1 MYYSGSRFEKR
12 AIIDFQFAFVWWS
25 TVGNS
30 FAQPIPTPG
39 RMTDKL
45 SHPRVL
51 IVDDHAGIA
60 NQVAAL
66 IRSEFEIVA
75 TARDGMSAL
84 DCVRR
89 LDPDIALL
97 DLYMP
102 GMNGLD
108 VVRTLK
114 TSCVRTVAV
123 IMTGYNDFELAKAA
137 VGAGAMAFIAKS
149 RLTHD
154 LLPAMR
160 GALQGSVFV
169 SKITAAK
176 SI

>member
-1 MYYSGSRFEKR
+1 
-12 AIIDFQFAFVWWS
+12 
-25 TVGNS
+25 
-30 FAQPIPTPG
+30 
-39 RMTDKL
+39 MTNAPL
-45 SHPRVL
+45 GPRVL
-51 IVDDHAGIA
+51 IVDDHPGIV
-60 NQVAAL
+60 NQVSAL
-66 IRSEFEIVA
+66 VRSEFEVVA

-89 LDPDIALL
+89 FDPDLAVL

-114 TSCVRTVAV
+114 TSGVRTVAV
-123 IMTGYNDFELAKAA
+123 IMTGYNDSELAKAA

-169 SKITAAK
+169 SQITAAK

>member
-1 MYYSGSRFEKR
+1 M
-12 AIIDFQFAFVWWS
+12 
-25 TVGNS
+25 GNS
-30 FAQPIPTPG
+30 FIQPIPAPR

-45 SHPRVL
+45 PHPRVL
-51 IVDDHAGIA
+51 IADDHVGIV

-66 IRSEFEIVA
+66 LRPEFEIVA

-89 LDPDIALL
+89 FDPDIALL

-108 VVRTLK
+108 VVRTLR
-114 TSCVRTVAV
+114 TSGVRTVAV
-123 IMTGYNDFELAKAA
+123 IMTGYNDSELAKAA
-137 VGAGAMAFIAKS
+137 VGAGALAFIAKS
-149 RLTHD
+149 RLTRD
-154 LLPAMR
+154 LLPAIR

-169 SKITAAK
+169 SKITTAK
-176 SI
+176 SIGND